1 MVRALFSGIQNY
13 RRARGKKVAEGK
25 VGKGEVAQVA
35 QVTQVAK
42 VKARAKT
49 TDPLLPKEGRNGA
62 QIKNKSMCPGLRILS
77 LGRRF
82 RRGLGGRGG
91 EVWRP

>member
-25 VGKGEVAQVA
+25 VGKGEVAQV
-35 QVTQVAK
+35 TQVAK
-42 VKARAKT
+42 VKARTKA